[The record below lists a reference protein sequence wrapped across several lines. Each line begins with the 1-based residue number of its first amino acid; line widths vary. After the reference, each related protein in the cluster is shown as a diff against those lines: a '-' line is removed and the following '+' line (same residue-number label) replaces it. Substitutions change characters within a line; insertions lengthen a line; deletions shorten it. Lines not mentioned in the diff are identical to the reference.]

1 MTLREFR
8 SNPVLVAAMR
18 ELIGVSGQEPTVLAQ
33 AIVAVQSD
41 RLILD
46 AKDDQPDIVSVRLL
60 SRAAERQDVISDL
73 LSCAEPLPIEQQE
86 EKPTFGIN
94 PAEFQQELPTL

>member
-1 MTLREFR
+1 M
-8 SNPVLVAAMR
+8 LVAAMR
-18 ELIGVSGQEPTVLAQ
+18 EMIGVSGQEPTVLAQ

-41 RLILD
+41 RLVLD

-73 LSCAEPLPIEQQE
+73 LSCAEPLPVEQQE
-86 EKPTFGIN
+86 EKPTFGVDPSQFDLN
-94 PAEFQQELPTL
+94 LP

>member
-18 ELIGVSGQEPTVLAQ
+18 ELIGVTGQEPTVLAQ

-73 LSCAEPLPIEQQE
+73 LSCAEPLQEQPQE
-86 EKPTFGIN
+86 EKPTFGVDVGQFDLN
-94 PAEFQQELPTL
+94 LP